1 MAKLRR
7 VSHGLEPVKAVRDDG
22 EDNMWALIIAG
33 FSFVAAII
41 LSLGKVSERGND
53 MAAAHREELLSR
65 KTEENESDQDR

>member
-1 MAKLRR
+1 
-7 VSHGLEPVKAVRDDG
+7 
-22 EDNMWALIIAG
+22 MWALIIAG